1 MALTLRTQL
10 PVEEAAR
17 RVTDAIV
24 NGSFSAELVAQ
35 SDSRGP
41 DGAQCVT
48 LLFDKYFLRAGNH
61 CALCVNLDNLS
72 GITKVFA
79 AAPEPRPACS
89 TCSTGARATTL
100 RRRSA
105 RRSRDE
111 SVKFP

>member
-61 CALCVNLDNLS
+61 CALCCGMRVWPQVEVS
-72 GITKVFA
+72 A
-79 AAPEPRPACS
+79 AMCTAPYF
-89 TCSTGARATTL
+89 
-100 RRRSA
+100 SA
-105 RRSRDE
+105 SLAALPE
-111 SVKFP
+111 KCPVTA

>member
-48 LLFDKYFLRAGNH
+48 LLFDKYFRQPLRALREPGQPLGH
-61 CALCVNLDNLS
+61 DEGLCRQRRNQD
-72 GITKVFA
+72 
-79 AAPEPRPACS
+79 RPVRPVRL
-89 TCSTGARATTL
+89 GRG
-100 RRRSA
+100 RRL
-105 RRSRDE
+105 
-111 SVKFP
+111 

>member
-48 LLFDKYFLRAGNH
+48 LLFDKYFLRAG
-61 CALCVNLDNLS
+61 
-72 GITKVFA
+72 TKTGLFDLFDWGAGDDFEEEVRA
-79 AAPEPRPACS
+79 AIE
-89 TCSTGARATTL
+89 G
-100 RRRSA
+100 
-105 RRSRDE
+105 
-111 SVKFP
+111 

>member
-24 NGSFSAELVAQ
+24 NGSFSAEPVAQ

-41 DGAQCVT
+41 DGA

-72 GITKVFA
+72 GMTKVFA
-79 AAPEPRPACS
+79 ASAG
-89 TCSTGARATTL
+89 TKTGLFDLFDWGAGDDFEEEVRA
-100 RRRSA
+100 A
-105 RRSRDE
+105 IE
-111 SVKFP
+111 G

>member
-1 MALTLRTQL
+1 M
-10 PVEEAAR
+10 
-17 RVTDAIV
+17 TDAIV
-24 NGSFSAELVAQ
+24 NGSFSAELGRQ

-79 AAPEPRPACS
+79 ASAGTKTACS

-100 RRRSA
+100 RRRSRA
-105 RRSRDE
+105 GDRGMSLLNFHDGL
-111 SVKFP
+111 